1 MILKDNTYRVGKEH
15 SIPENWIKLWCSCL
29 KTAVTNIILTSCAII
44 FKIKKKNVT
53 LPRKRGKTHLA
64 SKGHLLYDCKSL
76 VWR

>member
-44 FKIKKKNVT
+44 FKIKKK
-53 LPRKRGKTHLA
+53 KK
-64 SKGHLLYDCKSL
+64 
-76 VWR
+76 